1 MTGIKLAALV
11 PTYRR
16 PDFLRRCIAALRAQH
31 RPFDCIV
38 IVTRDQDEASA
49 AVVRELA
56 GGPTRIVAG
65 TVSEAGHLPPLLA
78 GRGLLPR
85 DIDAVVIVDDDLL
98 MAADGA
104 ARIERHFRDP
114 RVGAVGGRAIE
125 HERGAPRAAVRGRGG
140 GDVSFAGTIYAG
152 HSHVPARK
160 EVREA
165 SWAAGLLAAYRRTVF
180 CRIHI
185 RPRLNRNVAVGYEV
199 DWGLQVQGL
208 GYRVLFDPDLVG
220 EHHNAPRHHGTTR
233 AERSAARVFWQNHN
247 HTYILLHHLRGPR
260 RLVYL
265 ASNFLIGRGDW
276 GLGAALNA
284 TVRRGSLE
292 WRGMLW
298 PAYRGK
304 LAGIRAY
311 LEDRPAGG

>member
-1 MTGIKLAALV
+1 MTRLKIAALV

-16 PDFLRRCIAALRAQH
+16 PDFLRRCVAALQAQR
-31 RPFDCIV
+31 RPFDCIA
-38 IVTRDQDEASA
+38 IVTRDADQASCDA
-49 AVVRELA
+49 VREL
-56 GGPTRIVAG
+56 GRGPIVHG
-65 TVSEAGHLPPLLA
+65 TVGEAGHLPPLLA
-78 GRGLLPR
+78 GRSLLPR
-85 DIDAVVIVDDDLL
+85 DIDVVVIVNDDLL
-98 MAADGA
+98 MAEDGA
-104 ARIERHFRDP
+104 ERIERHFGDA

-125 HERGAPRAAVRGRGG
+125 HEQGVPRPAVHGRGG

-152 HSHVPARK
+152 HSHTPARM
-160 EVREA
+160 EVRDA

-180 CRIHI
+180 DRIHI

-199 DWGLQVQGL
+199 DWGLQVRQL
-208 GYRVLFDPDLVG
+208 GYRVLFDPQLVG

-233 AERSAARVFWQNHN
+233 AERSAERVFWQNHN

-265 ASNFLIGRGDW
+265 ASNFLVGRGDW
-276 GLGAALNA
+276 GVGTALNA

-292 WRGMLW
+292 WRGLLV

-304 LAGIRAY
+304 LAGVRAY
-311 LEDRPAGG
+311 LRDRAAGG